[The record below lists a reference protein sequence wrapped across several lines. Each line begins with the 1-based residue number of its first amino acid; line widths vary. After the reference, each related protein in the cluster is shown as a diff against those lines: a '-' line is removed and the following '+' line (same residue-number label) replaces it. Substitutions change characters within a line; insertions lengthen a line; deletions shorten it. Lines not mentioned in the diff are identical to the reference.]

1 MSEYK
6 LHTILINNKIGIK
19 NSNDWILKHGYKI
32 PRKGVRE
39 TKNYYRY
46 RQISPE
52 TLIKHG
58 YTKPKTINIVA
69 CDGVTVCSYINNVI
83 CGKFTT
89 KTLTPHPPGG
99 RGCSYIF
106 CLKKEFG
113 VAHEEK

>member
-1 MSEYK
+1 MIYQALPKNGTSR
-6 LHTILINNKIGIK
+6 NKK
-19 NSNDWILKHGYKI
+19 ATN
-32 PRKGVRE
+32 V
-39 TKNYYRY
+39 
-46 RQISPE
+46 
-52 TLIKHG
+52 
-58 YTKPKTINIVA
+58 TKPKTINIVA

-106 CLKKEFG
+106 YLKEKFG